1 MGDSLSHLDDLLLA
15 QNSSYDTGAFASMV
29 IKAGKVYVP
38 SLTAEYCIYGRDIAK
53 RELNWISKILIV
65 LA

>member
-1 MGDSLSHLDDLLLA
+1 MISDLMLA

-29 IKAGKVYVP
+29 IKAGVP

>member
-1 MGDSLSHLDDLLLA
+1 MGDSLSHLDDILLA

-29 IKAGKVYVP
+29 IKAGKVP
-38 SLTAEYCIYGRDIAK
+38 SLTAEDCIYGRDIVK